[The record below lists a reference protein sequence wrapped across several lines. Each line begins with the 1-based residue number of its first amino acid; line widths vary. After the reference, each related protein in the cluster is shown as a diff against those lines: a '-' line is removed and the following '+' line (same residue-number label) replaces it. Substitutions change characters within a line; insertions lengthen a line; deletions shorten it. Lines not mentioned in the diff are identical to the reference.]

1 MNIKLTFLYF
11 SFVKILMSEYNV
23 GTLIT
28 IITISDMTLV
38 NFKHYLT
45 CDLVVLIE
53 RKHFSSVG
61 SLHSQ

>member
-1 MNIKLTFLYF
+1 
-11 SFVKILMSEYNV
+11 MSEYNV